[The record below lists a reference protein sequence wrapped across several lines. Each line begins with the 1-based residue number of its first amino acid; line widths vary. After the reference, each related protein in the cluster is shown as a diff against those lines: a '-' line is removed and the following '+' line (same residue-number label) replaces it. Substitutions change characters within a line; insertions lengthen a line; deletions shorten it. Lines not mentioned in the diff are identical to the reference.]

1 MVHIENSEE
10 NIICY
15 HGPID
20 IDLVS
25 FASNY
30 ARRHIMAN
38 GFIVGK
44 IYKVFIELAQNVSYY
59 SAKQHSDLRN
69 FGSGIGWFRI
79 DEHKDCYTIS
89 TGNIIHKEHSS
100 ILEQNCSEINS
111 LNEEELRDL
120 KRITRS
126 QAGKRD
132 IGAHIGLI
140 QMGLLTGNPLD
151 IKIKPKD
158 NKYSFFT
165 ITTKVNKR

>member
-1 MVHIENSEE
+1 MYQIEYSEE

-20 IDLVS
+20 IDLVA

-30 ARRHIMAN
+30 AKRHITAD
-38 GFIVGK
+38 GFTIGK
-44 IYKVFIELAQNVSYY
+44 IYKVFIELAQNVSFY
-59 SAKQHSDLRN
+59 SAKQHNDVRK

-79 DEHKDCYTIS
+79 DEQKDSYSIS
-89 TGNIIHKEHSS
+89 TGNIIYKEHGS
-100 ILEQNCSEINS
+100 ILEKNCSEINS
-111 LNEEELRDL
+111 LHEEELRDL

-140 QMGLLTGNPLD
+140 QMGLLTGNPLR
-151 IKIKPKD
+151 IKIEKRD

-165 ITTKVNKR
+165 ITAKVNKR